1 VKEKCPD
8 STFILGGPI
17 TWSLREEGKL
27 FYLEFF
33 DYVFI
38 MDGEE
43 TLPMFMSA
51 FEDAS
56 YTDLPQI
63 IEAEARFPIQQAEN
77 IHIDL
82 LKPKILISICSH
94 RRSDLQKGSRPKNK
108 NEVKKRL
115 KFRPDI
121 PARPSNVS
129 LETKQK

>member
-1 VKEKCPD
+1 MKEKYPD

-27 FYLEFF
+27 FYLEYF
-33 DYVFI
+33 DYIFI

-43 TLPMFMSA
+43 TLPMFLRA

-82 LKPKILISICSH
+82 LKPKIKHYYGAVLEVSRGCLFCVNSVISGFC
-94 RRSDLQKGSRPKNK
+94 
-108 NEVKKRL
+108 
-115 KFRPDI
+115 
-121 PARPSNVS
+121 
-129 LETKQK
+129 LETISPKTNR